1 MMTNRL
7 ARLAILASALTAA
20 ASSAQAQQTIMFRTP
35 SNNIHCA
42 AFIDD
47 GKTQPTDI
55 TCDITEIASRPP
67 RPKPADCEH
76 DWGQRFTL
84 QARGAADMA
93 CYSDWAGSDWS
104 PILTYGSSLQI
115 GPILCTSSQQGLECR
130 NSTGRGFF
138 LSRGSQRIF

>member
-1 MMTNRL
+1 MHMTRFAFL
-7 ARLAILASALTAA
+7 ACFAAGLAALSAP
-20 ASSAQAQQTIMFRTP
+20 AQAQQTVMFRTP

-47 GKTQPTDI
+47 GKNQPSDI
-55 TCDITEIASRPP
+55 MCDITEIASRPL

-76 DWGQRFTL
+76 DWGQRFILT
-84 QARGAADMA
+84 ARGGADMG

-115 GPILCTSSQQGLECR
+115 GTILCTSSQQGLECR

-138 LSRGSQRIF
+138 LSRGMQRIF